1 MSNPNP
7 NRPLYTLCQYSGG
20 IRTDHTSTSNP
31 IYSTAGML
39 YELYSTARVQ
49 AMRQRL
55 MTNTSSRFV
64 PEFKLKPQA
73 QTQLPCYATSPQNF
87 FSCRKHESERY
98 MRHVYE
104 LYIENSPILR
114 MVEAIRE
121 TLFPLLLLLLR
132 CEIPVREC
140 YTIVALAI
148 ERWDG
153 QRIL

>member
-31 IYSTAGML
+31 IYSTAGTL
-39 YELYSTARVQ
+39 YELYSDSTAIVQ

-140 YTIVALAI
+140 YTIVTPAI
-148 ERWDG
+148 
-153 QRIL
+153 